1 MRSPL
6 LFALFSLAS
15 AVVASDLPVTKPY
28 TSPKPVPDMA
38 AQVYVESK
46 PKELHTCEV
55 SVLVDRFGEIKDVVA
70 TVCPEA
76 LRASS
81 VQAVRG
87 WDFHPPVQDDMAVDG
102 QARAIFGYI
111 SHTVRTPVPRELGIR
126 LVRME
131 PNARPDWPSAPRTT
145 RAMKSWMEENW
156 TESVV
161 CVIDMQVS
169 KRGTP
174 DQVQVV
180 DCPELFS
187 EAALE
192 RLERYGMT
200 PKGAEPGD
208 GTVYRM
214 YLEFGL
220 E

>member
-6 LFALFSLAS
+6 LLAVLSLAT
-15 AVVASDLPVTKPY
+15 AVVASDLPTTKPY
-28 TSPKPVPDMA
+28 TSPAPVPDIA

-46 PKELHTCEV
+46 PRELHTCEV
-55 SVLVDRFGEIKDVVA
+55 TAMVDRFGEIKDVVA
-70 TVCPEA
+70 TACPDS
-76 LRASS
+76 LRTSS

-102 QARAIFGYI
+102 QAHATFGYI
-111 SHTVRTPVPRELGIR
+111 SHTVRTPVPRERGIR

-131 PNARPDWPSAPRTT
+131 PTARPDWPSTPRTT
-145 RAMKSWMEENW
+145 RAMKTWMEANW
-156 TESVV
+156 AQNVT
-161 CVIDMQVS
+161 CVLDMQVS

-174 DQVQVV
+174 DQVQII
-180 DCPELFS
+180 DCPQLFG

-200 PKGAEPGD
+200 PLGAEPGD